1 MRKIFLTALLCLLAA
16 ALALGLVRLCV
27 EKTMPDYPESL
38 GDSPEPEKVTGEY
51 LLRAAAALDDTLPV
65 FGSSELKTTQI
76 CTHPASFFAGKRCG
90 FQVDL
95 IGRGSCQ
102 SLVHAMVIAA
112 SGQSLTGKKAVL
124 ITAPQSYVEDGIAP
138 DLFMANFSEQQMLTL
153 LSDKTIPAG
162 QRQYLA
168 RRVAELIE
176 AYNAQYGASLQQ
188 TTAAGLLTR
197 AAAKEQT
204 ALEALLTPYAAISEW
219 LLDTRDL
226 AVSRR
231 VIAEAP
237 EAQTVKSAQI
247 DWAAEE
253 QAALAQAADMTA
265 GNDLYMEDDYY
276 NTYIGRRLSRQAGKD
291 AAVSYDVSPEYDDL
305 RCLFEICRAK
315 QMQILFI
322 HVPLH
327 GTWSDYTGL
336 SAERRQTYYE
346 NVRQIAAEYDN
357 VTLLDLTGYEYEP
370 YFLCDTMHL
379 GWKGWLTVDKAI
391 AEFGQAA

>member
-265 GNDLYMEDDYY
+265 GNDFYMEDDYY